1 MTHGLEVERGWTAPE
16 LAEEFPHLGLL
27 SLRVE
32 AAARRRSPRPVR
44 DRLRAL
50 SDRYT
55 GGKAVNLRQQPIPWA
70 YRVFFR
76 QIGIDPDERRTP
88 PEEVAL
94 ERMKHGGFSS
104 RSLVDDALTIAT
116 VETGVA
122 VVAFDADRVA
132 GEVGLRLSRRGER
145 LGVGR
150 EPASAAFPLS
160 SGQIVIA
167 DAERS
172 LALLFGAL
180 AEGRGVHPGT
190 KRMLLCGVRVKG
202 VPEVSVEEAV
212 WIASEVL
219 TAAP

>member
-1 MTHGLEVERGWTAPE
+1 MTGDLRIERGWTAPD
-16 LAEEFPHLGLL
+16 LAEEFPHLGVL
-27 SLRVE
+27 SARVE

-44 DRLRAL
+44 DRLRGL

-55 GGKAVNLRQQPIPWA
+55 GSKAVNLRQQPIPWA

-88 PEEVAL
+88 PEEIAL
-94 ERMKHGGFSS
+94 ERMKAGGFPS

-116 VETGVA
+116 IETGVA
-122 VVAFDADRVA
+122 IVAFDADRVE
-132 GEVGLRLSRRGER
+132 GEVGVRVSRRGER
-145 LGVGR
+145 LGAGA
-150 EPASAAFPLS
+150 EAHAGAFPLS

-180 AEGRGVHPGT
+180 AEGRGVRPGT
-190 KRMLLCGVRVKG
+190 ERILLCAVRVKG
-202 VPEVSVEEAV
+202 VPEVAAEEAL
-212 WIASEVL
+212 WTAAEVL
-219 TAAP
+219 EGAR

>member
-1 MTHGLEVERGWTAPE
+1 VTQDLRLERGWTAPE

-27 SLRVE
+27 AATVE
-32 AAARRRSPRPVR
+32 AAARRRSPRLVR

-55 GGKAVNLRQQPIPWA
+55 GGRAVNLRQQPIPWA

-88 PEEVAL
+88 PEEIAL
-94 ERMKHGGFSS
+94 ERMKEGGFPS
-104 RSLVDDALTIAT
+104 RGLVDDALTIAT

-122 VVAFDADRVA
+122 VVAFDADRVE

-145 LGVGR
+145 LGAGG
-150 EPASAAFPLS
+150 ESTPGALPLS
-160 SGQIVIA
+160 GGEIVVA

-180 AEGRGVHPGT
+180 AEGRGVHPHTG
-190 KRMLLCGVRVKG
+190 RILLCGVRVKG
-202 VPEVSVEEAV
+202 VPEVSVEEAL
-212 WIASEVL
+212 WTAGDVL
-219 TAAP
+219 TAVP